1 MNYPELDKPQFKYW
15 HVFSLSM
22 TGTNCKWNIEPLIQ
36 MRVQK
41 SSLIKFWYLPVC
53 LIVGFQSVLKF
64 LQVLYFCFFSSSVF
78 FWSLS
83 FWIFQFFV
91 AGIFW
96 VSGRN
101 QSGQLC
107 QHLPGKGI
115 RVLLLLMTKSWK
127 RQSLNVE
134 NLLTPHWQRWDFSPY
149 GCFVVE
155 KLEWFNLCW
164 LNYHKFWFSWHEWIN
179 LLIHCNNGTEY
190 RPATE

>member
-1 MNYPELDKPQFKYW
+1 
-15 HVFSLSM
+15 M

-164 LNYHKFWFSWHEWIN
+164 GSLYKIIIICVNDFLGMNELIYWYTAIMVENTDRLQHKEKVN
-179 LLIHCNNGTEY
+179 C
-190 RPATE
+190 